1 MDVSDDW
8 ETWLEVEL
16 LKLLGK
22 CADKLKADGT
32 PSDAAGANVASA
44 ARRVVNRW
52 DPFLSRL

>member
-22 CADKLKADGT
+22 CADKADGS
-32 PSDAAGANVASA
+32 PYDAAGANVASA
-44 ARRVVNRW
+44 ARAVLNRW